1 MKTLV
6 VEDSAAFRQA
16 FTEALRRTFPHMF
29 IQEAVDG
36 VEAIERVEAFMPD
49 LVFMDIRLPGETG
62 FELTRRIKA
71 RHPEMLVVILT
82 DYNLPEY
89 RTAAFNSGADDF
101 VVKGTLDP
109 AALEAL
115 VRSFLLLGRFAINDA
130 DSEEVDALCPECGN
144 AFKIFIDRIITDG
157 KDPEPKIKDPCPV
170 CGCGECKI
178 GK

>member
-16 FTEALRRTFPHMF
+16 FT
-29 IQEAVDG
+29 
-36 VEAIERVEAFMPD
+36 
-49 LVFMDIRLPGETG
+49 GETG

-101 VVKGTLDP
+101 VVKGTL
-109 AALEAL
+109 
-115 VRSFLLLGRFAINDA
+115 
-130 DSEEVDALCPECGN
+130 
-144 AFKIFIDRIITDG
+144 
-157 KDPEPKIKDPCPV
+157 
-170 CGCGECKI
+170 
-178 GK
+178 